1 MAKSYQFGEIV
12 CCPYCDEKQEGT
24 VEDFVIPGK
33 SGVDSECEDQCWC
46 CDEIFIVYY
55 DEEEGYFV
63 RKAEEDRDDVDCDD
77 FEEDDEDDFA

>member
-1 MAKSYQFGEIV
+1 MSKSYQFGEIV

-46 CDEIFIVYY
+46 CDEIFIVSY
-55 DEEEGYFV
+55 DEEDGYSV
-63 RKAEEDRDDVDCDD
+63 RKAEEEIDEDDD
-77 FEEDDEDDFA
+77 FEIDEEDDFA